1 MKPPKPSVYAAAYDE
16 LLLSLLFDDS
26 ARPSLQRARKA
37 VLKPLEDLL
46 FHEAGEDRTAETLD
60 RIDALKRGEASR

>member
-1 MKPPKPSVYAAAYDE
+1 MKPPQPSVYAAAYDE

-26 ARPSLQRARKA
+26 ARPSLQRAREA

-46 FHEAGEDRTAETLD
+46 FHEAGEDRPAETLD